1 MGLLRFILALAVIIA
16 HSEPLFGLI
25 FIPREMAVQ
34 SFYII
39 SGFYMAFILNEKYVG
54 PDSYKLFITNRF
66 LRLYPVYWTIA
77 GLTVVMAF
85 ISLKITGFPYMIRF
99 YIKYSHLMNIKSFVY
114 IIATNLFIV
123 GQDSL
128 SFLKLGP
135 GGSLVFTS
143 NFLDSGPQV
152 YLFSLA
158 PQAWTISL
166 EILFYLIAPFI
177 VRRDIY
183 RISVIILLSLILRFY
198 IYGSGLDHDPW
209 TYRFFPTELAFFLF
223 GAVSYKLY
231 RILKTVKFSKRLYL
245 IVFLTVISLT
255 SVYQFI
261 PAVEE
266 GWFNINQWTY
276 YLILV
281 VSIPFI
287 FVHSKNMKFD
297 YFLGELSYPMY
308 ISHFLI
314 FYMTTYYYPADLFE
328 KYHYIGYLEKHHEI
342 KYLGSILFIILFSAL
357 LVRFLIKPIER
368 YRQSRV
374 TPAP

>member
-1 MGLLRFILALAVIIA
+1 MGLLRFILALTIIIA
-16 HSEPLFGLI
+16 HSEPLFGLV
-25 FIPREMAVQ
+25 FIERVMAVQ

-39 SGFYMAFILNEKYVG
+39 SGFYMSFILNEKYVG
-54 PDSYKLFITNRF
+54 PDSYRIFITNRF
-66 LRLYPVYWTIA
+66 LRLYPAYWLIA
-77 GLTVVMAF
+77 GLTV
-85 ISLKITGFPYMIRF
+85 ISFFALKMTGFPYPAQF
-99 YIKYSHLMNIKSFVY
+99 YIKYFHLINIKTLVHVVITNIFV
-114 IIATNLFIV
+114 I
-123 GQDSL
+123 GQETL
-128 SFLKLGP
+128 SFLKLSP
-135 GGSLVFTS
+135 DGSLVFTS
-143 NFLDSGPQV
+143 NFLDTGPQV

-158 PQAWTISL
+158 PQAWTMSL
-166 EILFYLIAPFI
+166 ELLFYAIAPFI
-177 VRRDIY
+177 VRRGLY
-183 RISVIILLSLILRFY
+183 RISIIILLSLLLRFY
-198 IYGSGLDHDPW
+198 IYNSGLAHDPW

-231 RILKTVKFSKRLYL
+231 RILKTIELDKRLHF
-245 IVFLTVISLT
+245 IVFLTVVSLT

-261 PAVEE
+261 PSVEA

-287 FVHSKNMKFD
+287 FVQSKSMKFD

-314 FYMTTYYYPADLFE
+314 FYITTYYFSTDPLERYHAV
-328 KYHYIGYLEKHHEI
+328 KYF
-342 KYLGSILFIILFSAL
+342 GSILLIILFSAL

-374 TPAP
+374 KPAS